1 MVVSFLPKIKRFANA
16 LLFYSYNHFYSNF
29 PSYFIRHSYLK
40 TFLGCSIGRDA
51 AVHMGC
57 FFTGR
62 NIAIGNNTIV
72 NRGCYLDGRGTLII
86 GNNVSIAPESYIL
99 SMTHDSQ
106 FPDFAPERKITRI
119 DDYVWLG
126 ARVLVLPGVR
136 LGIGCVIGAG
146 SVVTDDIPAYTI
158 AAGSPARKIGERNT
172 NLNYTLKYRP
182 LFDTDI

>member
-1 MVVSFLPKIKRFANA
+1 VFVNFLRKIKRFANA
-16 LLFYSYNHFYSNF
+16 FLFYFNNHFISNL
-29 PSYFIRHSYLK
+29 PSYALRHWYLK

-62 NIAIGNNTIV
+62 NITIGNNTII
-72 NRGCYLDGRGTLII
+72 NRKCYLDGRGTLVI

-106 FPDFAPERKITRI
+106 SPDFTPETRTTRI

-126 ARVLVLPGVR
+126 ARVLVLPGIR
-136 LGIGCVIGAG
+136 LGDGCVIGAG
-146 SVVTDDIPAYTI
+146 SVVTGDVPAYTI
-158 AAGSPARKIGERNT
+158 AAGSPARKIGERNP
-172 NLNYTLKYRP
+172 NLVYAPKYRP